1 MEKNSLLSQE
11 LEKCR
16 TQLTMATAEL
26 EKFKEALPGNVSPH
40 QKKYNHIPV
49 ILILLC
55 FR

>member
-11 LEKCR
+11 LEICQ
-16 TQLTMATAEL
+16 TQLTAATTEL
-26 EKFKEALPGNVSPH
+26 EKSKEAPPGNVSPH

-55 FR
+55 FC